1 MPVDSTLKGL
11 VRGTNDTLRTGMFG
25 GVGQQ
30 MTAQFMPDY
39 AHLVAEGR
47 VWRVQESAATASVQ
61 ALPSTTALLVLGNN
75 EPDDGLWYLGIA
87 VTCFQSVNAGAGAF
101 DVVGLAGMISQLP
114 DPIGGLDTS
123 LTQDQAKT
131 TIKSMTGL
139 RGGTYPGKAIID
151 QGVTLD
157 TDDDWFPL
165 ATSGGPSGVT
175 AAKGLT
181 LFSWLNGIVILPPK
195 TLFAII
201 STATSGTNTT
211 RKGFIWAEVPRSY
224 ILNRDT

>member
-25 GVGQQ
+25 GVGSQ
-30 MTAQFMPDY
+30 MTAKFMPDY
-39 AHLVAEGR
+39 AHLVAEGK
-47 VWRVQESAATASVQ
+47 VWRVQEAAATGSAQ
-61 ALPSTTALLVLGNN
+61 ALPTTTALLVVGNN

-87 VTCFQSVNAGAGAF
+87 VTMFCSVNAAAAF
-101 DVVGLAGMISQLP
+101 DVIGLSGMISQFT
-114 DPIGGLDTS
+114 DVTGGLDTA

-157 TDDDWFPL
+157 TDDDFFPI
-165 ATSGGPSGVT
+165 ANGTGPTGIV

-181 LFSWLNGIVILPPK
+181 IFSWLNGIVVLPPK
-195 TLFAII
+195 TLFSLA
-201 STATSGTNTT
+201 STSTSGTSTT